1 MVEHNLSL
9 KRAINTSFAVIFGIC
24 EEKLFLKKKK
34 KKKSEEKYLRGSSM
48 SKLINSI
55 FIFVIL

>member
-34 KKKSEEKYLRGSSM
+34 KKKKWGEVFAGKQYE
-48 SKLINSI
+48 
-55 FIFVIL
+55 

>member
-34 KKKSEEKYLRGSSM
+34 KKIEEKYLRGSSM